1 VLVEGNVIENCWK
14 AGQNG
19 FAIQLTP
26 RNQEGKAPWS
36 VVEDVTIRRA
46 SAPSADRDGV
56 HQRRRA
62 VPASTTLNHLICD
75 S

>member
-46 SAPSADRDGV
+46 SAPSADRGWC
-56 HQRRRA
+56 A
-62 VPASTTLNHLICD
+62 PATPRSPRIDDAEIICD
-75 S
+75 L